1 MNGRSPTHHG
11 SPNRPP
17 SADQLAT
24 LPRVS
29 APENDP
35 APDKRRKPRD
45 LRPPEAGW
53 TLGAGGL
60 SKGMWAGMSIII
72 LALAVLL
79 FWRGYMGYGAIV
91 TVLAA
96 AAAVN
101 LT

>member
-1 MNGRSPTHHG
+1 MNRRSLASRG
-11 SPNRPP
+11 WPNRDRL
-17 SADQLAT
+17 ADGLAT
-24 LPRVS
+24 LRDVS
-29 APENDP
+29 VFDDDSN
-35 APDKRRKPRD
+35 PDARRKPRD

-53 TLGAGGL
+53 NLGAGGL
-60 SKGMWAGMSIII
+60 PKGMWAGMSILI

-91 TVLAA
+91 TILAA